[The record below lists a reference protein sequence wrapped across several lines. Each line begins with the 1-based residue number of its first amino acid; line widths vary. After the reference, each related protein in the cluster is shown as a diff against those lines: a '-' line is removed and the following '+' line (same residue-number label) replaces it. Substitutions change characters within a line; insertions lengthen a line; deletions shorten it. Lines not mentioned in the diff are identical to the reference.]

1 MVKVHNFK
9 DSLAIGEI
17 GEEKIL
23 NYLQRSSNVK
33 NIIDVRNVAMYR
45 EVDVDLLVHMESGQ
59 ELKVEV
65 KTDTYRSGNIYYE
78 TVSALET
85 GSVGG
90 FEKTTADYMF
100 YYFINL
106 QTLYILDMKEYRK
119 WFNARQKTFDTLG
132 YRKEVKNSRY
142 VKNLTYT
149 SVGYAFPVSLLE
161 EEELKWMRKVY
172 INF

>member
-23 NYLQRSSNVK
+23 EYLQTSSSVK
-33 NIIDVRNVAMYR
+33 NIIDVRNVKMYQ
-45 EVDVDLLVHMESGQ
+45 ECDVDLLVHMQGEK
-59 ELKVEV
+59 ELKIEI

-78 TVSALET
+78 TVSAEET

-90 FEKTTADYMF
+90 FEKTKADYMF

-106 QTLYILDMKEYRK
+106 QTLYILDMKKYRV
-119 WFNARQKTFDTLG
+119 WFKKHQTAFDAAGYQK
-132 YRKEVKNSRY
+132 KVKNSRY
-142 VKNLTYT
+142 NGSTYT
-149 SVGYAFPVSLLE
+149 SIGYAFPVLLLE
-161 EEELKWMRKVY
+161 QDNLSWMRKVY
-172 INF
+172 INR

>member
-1 MVKVHNFK
+1 MAKVHNFK
-9 DSLAIGEI
+9 DSLVIGEI

-23 NYLQRSSNVK
+23 NYLQRSESVK
-33 NIIDVRNVAMYR
+33 NIIDVRNVKMYQ
-45 EVDVDLLVHMESGQ
+45 ELDVDLLVGMQGGE
-59 ELKVEV
+59 ELKIEI

-78 TVSALET
+78 TVSAEET
-85 GSVGG
+85 GSIGG

-106 QTLYILDMKEYRK
+106 QTLYILDMKQYRV
-119 WFNARQKTFDTLG
+119 WFKAHQEAFDTAGYQKKVKNARFNKT
-132 YRKEVKNSRY
+132 
-142 VKNLTYT
+142 TYT

-161 EEELKWMRKVY
+161 EDNLKWMRKVY